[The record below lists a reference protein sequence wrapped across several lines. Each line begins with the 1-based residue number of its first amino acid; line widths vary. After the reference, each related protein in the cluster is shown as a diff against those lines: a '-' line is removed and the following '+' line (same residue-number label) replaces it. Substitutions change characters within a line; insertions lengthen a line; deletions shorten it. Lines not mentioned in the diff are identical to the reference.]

1 MSTLPLRAPHVPHF
15 LRPSGFTHIL
25 SVIAA
30 VFESFADAKEQA
42 RLAHQ
47 RYPFGRW

>member
-1 MSTLPLRAPHVPHF
+1 MSTLPLRALHVPHF
-15 LRPSGFTHIL
+15 LRPSGFSHVV

-30 VFESFADAKEQA
+30 VFDSFAYAKEQA
-42 RLAHQ
+42 RLAHK